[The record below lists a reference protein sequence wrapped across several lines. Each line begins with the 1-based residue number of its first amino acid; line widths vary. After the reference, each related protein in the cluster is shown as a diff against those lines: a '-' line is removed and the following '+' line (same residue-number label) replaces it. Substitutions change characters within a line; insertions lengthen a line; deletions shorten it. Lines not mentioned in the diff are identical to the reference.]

1 VRIEQSVEQPALQV
15 VLEQPAKAANRIDV
29 RVRTWG
35 ALTLASEILS
45 SPLTSSLRWRRSLLG
60 RNSERDADVGS
71 FLTRRTRCSFQSV
84 GDLCERFFASQA
96 FEQPKVVFRPW
107 APRRSFLIPCWSLGH
122 DCSLTR
128 VLRSQIYIDSI
139 F

>member
-96 FEQPKVVFRPW
+96 FEQ
-107 APRRSFLIPCWSLGH
+107 RRSSFDHGRLEGAFLFRAGGLAMIAP
-122 DCSLTR
+122 
-128 VLRSQIYIDSI
+128 
-139 F
+139 